1 MDRLQKLGTVKTVC
15 SSQVGTSPLGLGFE
29 KLDRGVF
36 EPEKAYDK
44 VAELGVKWI
53 RIQSGW
59 ARTEK
64 EKGVYDFSW
73 LDGIVDNL
81 CARGL
86 VPWICLCYGNGLYDE
101 DAAKVFG
108 AVGCPPIK
116 TEEQKKAWHRYVVET
131 VRRYKGRVTWYEV
144 WNEPDG
150 SWCWKHGTNGTEY
163 GEFVKATAEA
173 VKEGNP
179 DAKVMGGSFCTNRL
193 KWLHD
198 VFRTGAGEVM
208 DAFTYHGY
216 TPDEKL
222 GTGLRLRTIRAICDL
237 YNPRIRLVQGE
248 TGTQSRI
255 SAAGALNGAAWTPE
269 RQAKFLARQMIGH
282 LSAGVM
288 FTSYFSCM
296 DMVEALNGKVGEKST
311 WLDFGYFGVL
321 AADFDEN
328 GVATGEYRP
337 KPSYRVLQ
345 NLAAIFREDF
355 SVCDLPMFFIPSD
368 SRRLLRMD
376 DDGRDLMHCG
386 FRRPDGSSAFAYWK
400 PSELLT
406 TTYESTVSAEFAAQK
421 DDWRLIDP
429 LSGTVYRIPDTMLER
444 DGEGFVRFRHLPLR
458 DYPLILTFG
467 DFIVQS

>member
-1 MDRLQKLGTVKTVC
+1 M
-15 SSQVGTSPLGLGFE
+15 
-29 KLDRGVF
+29 
-36 EPEKAYDK
+36 
-44 VAELGVKWI
+44 
-53 RIQSGW
+53 
-59 ARTEK
+59 
-64 EKGVYDFSW
+64 
-73 LDGIVDNL
+73 
-81 CARGL
+81 
-86 VPWICLCYGNGLYDE
+86 
-101 DAAKVFG
+101 
-108 AVGCPPIK
+108 
-116 TEEQKKAWHRYVVET
+116 
-131 VRRYKGRVTWYEV
+131 
-144 WNEPDG
+144 
-150 SWCWKHGTNGTEY
+150 
-163 GEFVKATAEA
+163 
-173 VKEGNP
+173 KEGNP

-376 DDGRDLMHCG
+376 DDGRDLMHGG

-406 TTYESTVSAEFAAQK
+406 TTYESTVSMEFAAQK